1 MKVAACLSTTSSS
14 TWLSRKSGIKF
25 LFIKIMICHRKDVG
39 QLCGAVVELWDKDKN
54 VKNDIDIVTFV

>member
-14 TWLSRKSGIKF
+14 TWRNSGIKF

>member
-14 TWLSRKSGIKF
+14 TWKSRKSGIKF
-25 LFIKIMICHRKDVG
+25 LFIKIMICNRKDVG